1 MNPISKH
8 RTPFFRLGT
17 AAVLCLMLM
26 ALLPAPVRAEGGS
39 AVSAFSAQA
48 QPQQLVPVGQAVGI
62 KLFSDGVLVVGLSSV
77 KPKTAPRSRAKPAA

>member
-48 QPQQLVPVGQAVGI
+48 
-62 KLFSDGVLVVGLSSV
+62 
-77 KPKTAPRSRAKPAA
+77 